1 MSGIHIR
8 DIPQETVLALKRR
21 AKAHHRSVQG
31 EVRAILAQAA
41 RAAPPDGG
49 HPPIRLNHVEIGNEQ
64 LWNRAEIYDD
74 DGR

>member
-1 MSGIHIR
+1 MPGIHIR
-8 DIPQETVLALKRR
+8 DLPQETVQALKRR

-31 EVRAILAQAA
+31 EVSAILARAA

-49 HPPIRLNHVEIGNEQ
+49 HPPIRLNQVEIGNKRG
-64 LWNRAEIYDD
+64 WSRGEIYDD